1 MTRTI
6 HPLMDRNS
14 AAPGAAREE
23 GYTLTEIMVSIFI
36 IGLLTSIAFVYV
48 VPLMSKGSLQTAR
61 TQIAIFDEAMTLY
74 YADMLSYPTTEQGL
88 SALAERPDNLAN
100 PDRYPAR
107 PYMKNIPN
115 DPWGNPYNY
124 EFPGEH
130 GEFDIYS
137 FGADGLPGGEGDD
150 ADIGN
155 WTEK

>member
-1 MTRTI
+1 MTQRDHITGRKDV
-6 HPLMDRNS
+6 PAKATGED
-14 AAPGAAREE
+14 

-61 TQIAIFDEAMTLY
+61 TQIASFEQALTLY
-74 YADMLSYPTTEQGL
+74 YGDMLSYPTTEQGL
-88 SALAERPDNLAN
+88 AALAERPDNLAN
-100 PDRYPAR
+100 PDRYPER
-107 PYMKNIPN
+107 PYMRNIPN

-137 FGADGLPGGEGDD
+137 FGADGLPGGEGDN

-155 WTEK
+155 WTEE